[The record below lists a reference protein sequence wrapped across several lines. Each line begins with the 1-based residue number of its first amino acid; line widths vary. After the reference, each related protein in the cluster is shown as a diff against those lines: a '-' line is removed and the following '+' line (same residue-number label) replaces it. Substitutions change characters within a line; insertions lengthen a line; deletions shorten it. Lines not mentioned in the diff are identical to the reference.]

1 MRSSDP
7 RPVLRLYAW
16 EPSGL
21 SLGHFQPADAFA
33 ERAAQVGVPVVRRPT
48 GGGAIHHDRELT
60 FCLIA
65 TPGADGYPTHVEEA
79 YRVVHA
85 ALRSAMAELGAAV
98 DFRGGDAPLS
108 VHPRAAT
115 LCFEDHTSFDL
126 VDHAGRKLVGSAQR
140 RRAGRVLHHGSIPLE
155 VPALTPGASSL
166 RDLTGGPMSWERAAA
181 AVETAFA
188 AGLCAGGWELEE
200 PSAAE
205 AAEAAALE
213 PGVRVLSE
221 A

>member
-21 SLGHFQPADAFA
+21 SLGHFQPAEAFV
-33 ERAAQVGVPVVRRPT
+33 ERAARVGVPIVRRPT

-65 TPGADGYPTHVEEA
+65 TPGEDGYPTQVEAA
-79 YRVVHA
+79 YRVVHQ
-85 ALRSAMAELGAAV
+85 ALRTALAGLGAEV

-115 LCFEDHTSFDL
+115 LCFEDTTSFDL
-126 VDHAGRKLVGSAQR
+126 VDQAGRKLVGSAQR
-140 RRAGRVLHHGSIPLE
+140 RRGGRVLHHGSIPLE
-155 VPALTPGASSL
+155 APGLTPGASSL
-166 RDLTGGPMSWERAAA
+166 RALAGAAVSWERAAD
-181 AVETAFA
+181 AVEAAFA
-188 AGLCAGGWELEE
+188 EHLCEGGWTLDE
-200 PSAAE
+200 PRREE
-205 AAEAAALE
+205 AAEAAARA
-213 PGVRVLSE
+213 PGVRVSTV